1 MKLLTVATD
10 INRDGLDH
18 LIHSSQKQGWDIEI
32 LMTEQWL
39 GFGTKLISVYDYL
52 LKNKDVKEFIFV
64 DAYDVIALGTPKEFE
79 EKIQDRSK
87 MLISVE
93 KGCWPQSD
101 LADQY
106 PKVDTDWKYIN
117 SGAYYSPSKLFIEMF
132 DGNPPIYTDDD
143 QLYLSLEWLNNPSIG
158 LLDYDCKIFQSYSF
172 IGEGEFGYNNGRLQ
186 NLKTGSQPIF
196 IHGNGKTCMKNV
208 LDLII

>member
-87 MLISVE
+87 MLIGVE

-132 DGNPPIYTDDD
+132 DGNTPQYIDDD
-143 QLYLSLEWLNNPSIG
+143 QLWLTNEFLNNPTNKV
-158 LLDYDCKIFQSYSF
+158 LDYGCDIFQSYSF
-172 IGEGEFGYNNGRLQ
+172 IADDDFEYDYQRVH
-186 NLKTGSQPIF
+186 NLKTYSTPIF
-196 IHGNGKTCMKNV
+196 LHGNGKTNMDK
-208 LDLII
+208 IIELL